1 VAAIRSRARRRL
13 PRRRRRQVGGSARA
27 GRRLEAAHWH
37 AARIDT
43 ASSRLFLPGFGAR
56 ARSYRRG
63 LPLGWAALQP
73 PSGLVTQG
81 SLDQLGSWLLADM
94 ETRSGRVV
102 LAGHSMGA
110 ALAVLAAARA
120 PERIE
125 SLVLI
130 APAGLPLVKPIRAC
144 VAELFCQLAA
154 GRHDLSDVSRSAAEL
169 VAAPRAAIRLARAL
183 RRLDLSAEMSRI
195 RSAGIPTT
203 VIACS
208 TDTLVTRDHCRETAR
223 LTGARY
229 RELALDG
236 GHVWMFGRWPLLRS
250 ELTALA

>member
-1 VAAIRSRARRRL
+1 
-13 PRRRRRQVGGSARA
+13 
-27 GRRLEAAHWH
+27 
-37 AARIDT
+37 
-43 ASSRLFLPGFGAR
+43 LFLPGFGAR

-63 LPLGWAALQP
+63 LPGGWAALQP
-73 PSGLVTQG
+73 PSGIVTHG
-81 SLDQLGSWLLADM
+81 SLELLRSWLLADM

-110 ALAVLAAARA
+110 ALAMLAASRA
-120 PERIE
+120 PERID

-144 VAELFCQLAA
+144 VADLLGQLAA
-154 GRHDLSDVSRSAAEL
+154 GRHDRRDVAQTAAEL
-169 VAAPRAAIRLARAL
+169 VAAPRAAVRLARAL
-183 RRLDLSAEMSRI
+183 RRLDLSAEMARI

-208 TDTLVTRDHCRETAR
+208 TDTLVTRDHCRQTAR
-223 LTGARY
+223 LTGGRY
-229 RELALDG
+229 CELALDG
-236 GHVWMFGRWPLLRS
+236 GHVWMFGRWALLRS